1 MKRADHEVRILINVK
16 AFDNVLSKIIK
27 AEAGIRKVILV
38 DRTGLT
44 IAHVS
49 KFSYFPIDVD
59 GVGAI
64 ASAVFVASEEQGVNL
79 DLGDLL
85 IVSSEFGKG
94 KIFAASCGK
103 GILCVI
109 TDNEVNIG
117 LIRLVLKREAEEI
130 QKLLNEFLSEK
141 IQFPTTAPEQAASAA
156 DESMEDNLE
165 EALKELEK
173 F

>member
-1 MKRADHEVRILINVK
+1 MINVK

-27 AEAGIRKVILV
+27 TEAGIRKVILV

-49 KFSYFPIDVD
+49 KFSYFPVDVD

-79 DLGDLL
+79 DLGDLD

-109 TDNEVNIG
+109 TDNDVNIG
-117 LIRLVLKREAEEI
+117 LVRLVIKREAEEI
-130 QKLLNEFLSEK
+130 QQLLNEFLSEK
-141 IQFPTTAPEQAASAA
+141 ISFATPEPEEAASVSAGS
-156 DESMEDNLE
+156 DEESTEDSLE

>member
-1 MKRADHEVRILINVK
+1 LINVK

-64 ASAVFVASEEQGVNL
+64 ASAVFVASEEQGINL
-79 DLGDLL
+79 DLGDLD

-109 TDNEVNIG
+109 TDNDVNIG
-117 LIRLVLKREAEEI
+117 LVRLVLKREAGEI
-130 QKLLNEFLSEK
+130 EKLLNEFLAEK
-141 IQFPTTAPEQAASAA
+141 ISFASSAPEEAASAA
-156 DESMEDNLE
+156 GADEEMDDNLE